1 MNNPPDDRAGLPRP
15 RQAPDP
21 SLDVLALADTLAEIH
36 TTGGAPPLGELISA
50 LPAATDVLADA
61 LIGYSAE
68 VAEAEAKA
76 EADPA
81 AVAGTATIH
90 LSPGTLRAL
99 ESIVGIGEAETAE
112 ETYRAGGERDEA
124 LTMVA
129 EAPAAYNAASD
140 TADEV
145 VGLLALAHRQHL
157 NAEMLAAL
165 VMLSPEFIR
174 WLDRV
179 AQPPEHQPDVLVFHL
194 MGALEVERSLVVGA
208 LAQGEPAVETSNL
221 IGTLTATEML
231 TPAQRGYWAALLA
244 TRI

>member
-1 MNNPPDDRAGLPRP
+1 
-15 RQAPDP
+15 
-21 SLDVLALADTLAEIH
+21 VLALADALAEIH

-68 VAEAEAKA
+68 VAEAEA
-76 EADPA
+76 DPA

-99 ESIVGIGEAETAE
+99 ESIVGTGEAETAE

-129 EAPAAYNAASD
+129 EAPAAYSAASD

-165 VMLSPEFIR
+165 VMLSSEFIR

-244 TRI
+244 ARI